1 MKRNVRTNKNQVK
14 SFASP
19 SASSW
24 SHVRMLWSVW
34 PQHPHMR
41 CLLGGGEFTE
51 VENLGG
57 EVMIDCSTGWHKEV
71 ANVGGQDGR
80 GHTMSF
86 VSSEQNSQIFWN
98 KYHWRASLKSLG
110 RTSSEKSSIDG
121 SEIMKYKFSSSPSQ
135 LFFTVTVPRFS
146 ELNWKWCKRFRYG
159 THFKRAQKLYPFKS
173 QDNSFSILSSNQL
186 SVVDSCWGFHNAN
199 YVV

>member
-1 MKRNVRTNKNQVK
+1 
-14 SFASP
+14 
-19 SASSW
+19 
-24 SHVRMLWSVW
+24 MLWSVW
-34 PQHPHMR
+34 PQHPHMC
-41 CLLGGGEFTE
+41 CLLVGGEFTE

-57 EVMIDCSTGWHKEV
+57 EVMIDCSTGWHNEV

-86 VSSEQNSQIFWN
+86 VSSEQNSRIFWK

-110 RTSSEKSSIDG
+110 RTSSGKSSIDG

-135 LFFTVTVPRFS
+135 LFLQWLPRSS
-146 ELNWKWCKRFRYG
+146 ELNWKWCKFFMCG
-159 THFKRAQKLYPFKS
+159 THFKRAQKLCPFKS
-173 QDNSFSILSSNQL
+173 RNNSFSRLSSNQL